1 MYPIREYE
9 KKLASFR
16 RLMLRHRSLSG
27 VRLEEG
33 KWSLAEM
40 LAHLMD
46 SAANN
51 HQRFV
56 RLQLER
62 ELDFPGYD
70 AEGWVRVTKPNDYG
84 YLPLVR
90 LWEGYNRFI
99 LHLIAQVD
107 EGCLG
112 YLWKTPEGELTLDF
126 LIRDYWRHMD
136 WHRELFERR
145 VAEIKAARR
154 AQGRRHKPHEPP
166 RP

>member
-9 KKLASFR
+9 QKIASFR
-16 RLMLRHRSLSG
+16 RLMLRYRSISG
-27 VRLEEG
+27 IRLEEG
-33 KWSLAEM
+33 KWTLEEM
-40 LAHLMD
+40 LGHLVD

-62 ELDFPGYD
+62 ELVFPGYD
-70 AEGWVRVTKPNDYG
+70 AEEWVRVSKGGSFG

-99 LHLIAQVD
+99 LHLVAQVD

-126 LIRDYWRHMD
+126 LIRDYWRHLD

-145 VAEIKAARR
+145 VAELKAARR
-154 AQGRRHKPHEPP
+154 LSRKR
-166 RP
+166 